1 MPNKIGR
8 GGSTH
13 IVWLL
18 CGYFALVL
26 RRCPHSD
33 NGCVDIPADVR
44 TLDDVID
51 APGAEVILI
60 RMV

>member
-1 MPNKIGR
+1 
-8 GGSTH
+8 
-13 IVWLL
+13 